1 MTEQRHAHQGNPEFH
16 LHGPDND
23 LSRTKVVR
31 MTRNIVY
38 VLLLLMLFGLGKTLF
53 DRWSYGDVLAAR
65 AKENVLLHVLVANP
79 TTANKTANAG
89 RLVLPGTLLGI
100 NEAQIYS
107 RVNGYVK
114 QWFKDIG
121 DTAKK
126 GETLAILDIPE
137 VSKQVEEATANFEL
151 AKTVYQRWT
160 RLRAED
166 AVSQQELDEKTGIY
180 KQTEAVLKRLR
191 DQLSFGTIVAPFD
204 GTVTRRNINVGDLVN
219 SGNTGTAQTLF
230 SMARTD
236 KLHVYV
242 YVPQDRASQVRVGQD
257 VELFENSAPDKP
269 HTGRIAR
276 TAGAI
281 DTTTRTLQVDIEVP
295 NPNNKM
301 MPGSYI
307 EAALKIDMGKAL
319 LIPTNTLIF
328 GAGGPYVASVV
339 DGKVVKN
346 KVTLGIDYGT
356 LVEVRSGVTEN
367 DQVILNPPDSVAAGQ
382 AVVIETPATPAA
394 KRGS

>member
-23 LSRTKVVR
+23 QSRSKVVR
-31 MTRNIVY
+31 MTRNIVLI
-38 VLLLLMLFGLGKTLF
+38 LLLLMLFGLGKTLF

-65 AKENVLLHVLVANP
+65 AKENILLHVLVTSPA
-79 TTANKTANAG
+79 TANKSANAA

-166 AVSQQELDEKTGIY
+166 A
-180 KQTEAVLKRLR
+180 
-191 DQLSFGTIVAPFD
+191 LS
-204 GTVTRRNINVGDLVN
+204 
-219 SGNTGTAQTLF
+219 
-230 SMARTD
+230 
-236 KLHVYV
+236 
-242 YVPQDRASQVRVGQD
+242 
-257 VELFENSAPDKP
+257 
-269 HTGRIAR
+269 
-276 TAGAI
+276 
-281 DTTTRTLQVDIEVP
+281 
-295 NPNNKM
+295 
-301 MPGSYI
+301 
-307 EAALKIDMGKAL
+307 
-319 LIPTNTLIF
+319 LIHI
-328 GAGGPYVASVV
+328 
-339 DGKVVKN
+339 
-346 KVTLGIDYGT
+346 
-356 LVEVRSGVTEN
+356 
-367 DQVILNPPDSVAAGQ
+367 
-382 AVVIETPATPAA
+382 
-394 KRGS
+394 